1 MTAGSYAAGH
11 QPWFDL
17 ANPDKRTP
25 SWRGDLLASRCA
37 SNGAERRNPGRAV
50 TKKNVRS
57 S

>member
-25 SWRGDLLASRCA
+25 PWRGDLLASRCA